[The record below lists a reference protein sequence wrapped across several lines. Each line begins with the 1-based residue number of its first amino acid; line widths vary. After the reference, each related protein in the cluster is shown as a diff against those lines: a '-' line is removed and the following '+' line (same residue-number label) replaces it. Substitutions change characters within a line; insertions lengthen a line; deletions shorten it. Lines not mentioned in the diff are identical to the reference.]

1 MWLSAGLATIF
12 GVSEFIIRL
21 PSALAGIACV
31 ALTVWYVYR
40 RMGFVPAVAS
50 YVAIGLNTLHVWRSR
65 NGDLDTLA
73 TLFFLCIFILI
84 LSKHKWRYVLL
95 GVSFF
100 LLYLTKLA
108 LVVLPVGIF
117 VLYEL
122 IYNRQH
128 WKKNLPEY
136 VKLAAWVLIPAAIWI
151 GLTYMQVGS
160 EVFKA
165 YIYRADAGAFEPKL
179 QHLST
184 HYPLFAYYSYQK
196 FFIPFLVWGLLCV
209 LAGIR
214 KQWNFVLF
222 LFSTLLFIQLLFF
235 ERKNNWY
242 LLPLFPFWAIAAG
255 YGVQKILTFIKK
267 QKKLPDYFY
276 MLSSAGLTLVF
287 IVLALRVFQVNIIP
301 TFTSY
306 GTTREMQSAQ
316 KAEQLSKKGDYIAR
330 LDHGYPS
337 TVYYSNRRV
346 LSSPENYT
354 GNGGFVGRDHF
365 ISRVNLAKAIQDKKV
380 SLVLGKKRD
389 IESFIKA
396 YSLKPLK
403 IHATNDEE
411 AVAQF

>member
-1 MWLSAGLATIF
+1 M
-12 GVSEFIIRL
+12 
-21 PSALAGIACV
+21 
-31 ALTVWYVYR
+31 VW
-40 RMGFVPAVAS
+40 
-50 YVAIGLNTLHVWRSR
+50 
-65 NGDLDTLA
+65 
-73 TLFFLCIFILI
+73 
-84 LSKHKWRYVLL
+84 
-95 GVSFF
+95 
-100 LLYLTKLA
+100 
-108 LVVLPVGIF
+108 
-117 VLYEL
+117 
-122 IYNRQH
+122 
-128 WKKNLPEY
+128 
-136 VKLAAWVLIPAAIWI
+136 
-151 GLTYMQVGS
+151 
-160 EVFKA
+160 
-165 YIYRADAGAFEPKL
+165 
-179 QHLST
+179 
-184 HYPLFAYYSYQK
+184 
-196 FFIPFLVWGLLCV
+196 
-209 LAGIR
+209 
-214 KQWNFVLF
+214 
-222 LFSTLLFIQLLFF
+222 
-235 ERKNNWY
+235 
-242 LLPLFPFWAIAAG
+242 
-255 YGVQKILTFIKK
+255 TFIKK

-354 GNGGFVGRDHF
+354 GNGEFVGRDHF